1 MSRLSEVARE
11 VVVPDGIVTTG
22 WGAVESW
29 WSDKGIAFDPWQQ
42 GAGAIALGKRADGKY
57 AATVGGVTLSIPR
70 QVGKTFFVG
79 AIIVALS
86 NLFPGMTSVWT
97 AHRTRTATMTFQSLQ
112 GLVSKPKVAGLV
124 ASVRTA
130 NGEQEIR
137 FTNGSR
143 IMFGARE
150 QGFGRGFDEV
160 DIEVFD
166 EAQILTEKAMEDMV
180 PATNQSRHP
189 ASALLF
195 FMGTPPRPVDPG
207 EVFTRKRQNALD
219 GKSTDS
225 AFIEFSADHDADPD
239 DWGQVAKANPSFPY
253 RTPREAILRMREN
266 LPSDESFLREGLGV
280 WQLSAAK
287 GVIPLDAWEACFDV
301 DSVPTSRFVLGLEV
315 GQDME
320 TASVCLAGQRE
331 DGRWHVELDE
341 SRKGAAWLIG
351 HVVHMVRMNP
361 GLQVAGDV
369 GGPLK
374 ALLDER
380 EGMAS
385 GRKVSRFFLQGTDI
399 EVHAPRVVE
408 LGVSTAKLLSGVM
421 TGQIAHIGQ
430 PQLTSAVAVAG
441 KRPLADTGMWV
452 FSRKTAVADISAIQA
467 ANSAL
472 WWSQSM
478 KAKADRPR
486 SRGREGVLL

>member
-1 MSRLSEVARE
+1 MPRLSEVARE
-11 VVVPDGIVTTG
+11 VVVPVGIVSTG
-22 WGAVESW
+22 WNAVEAW
-29 WSDKGIAFDPWQQ
+29 WSDKGVSFDGWQR
-42 GAGAIALGKRADGKY
+42 GAGSIALGKRDNGVY
-57 AATVGGVTLSIPR
+57 AATVGGVSLSIPR

-79 AIIVALS
+79 AMLIALCCMFP
-86 NLFPGMTSVWT
+86 NLTAVWT
-97 AHRTRTATMTFQSLQ
+97 AHRIRTATMTFQSLQ
-112 GLVSKPKVAGLV
+112 GLASKRGVKPFVA
-124 ASVRTA
+124 AVRQA

-150 QGFGRGFDEV
+150 QGFGRGFDSV

-166 EAQILTEKAMEDMV
+166 EAQILTERAMDDMV
-180 PATNQSRHP
+180 PATNQSRFP
-189 ASALLF
+189 AGALLF
-195 FMGTPPRPVDPG
+195 FMGTPPRPIDPSD
-207 EVFTRKRQNALD
+207 VFTKKRQNALD
-219 GKSTDS
+219 GKSRDS
-225 AFIEFSADHDADPD
+225 VYIEFSADHDADPD
-239 DWGQVAKANPSFPY
+239 DFSQVAKANPSYPS

-280 WQLSAAK
+280 WQLSASK
-287 GVIPLDAWEACFDV
+287 GVIPLDAWEACLDV
-301 DSVPTSRFVLGLEV
+301 ESVPTSRFVLGVEV

-320 TASVCLAGQRE
+320 TASVCLAGQRD

-341 SRKGAAWLIG
+341 SRKGAAWIVG
-351 HVVHMVRMNP
+351 HVVHMTRMNP

-374 ALLDER
+374 TLLDER
-380 EGMAS
+380 EGMS
-385 GRKVSRFFLQGTDI
+385 NGRKTTRYFFQGTDI
-399 EVHAPRVVE
+399 ELHAPRVTE

-421 TGQIAHIGQ
+421 TGQIVHIGQ

-441 KRPLADTGMWV
+441 KRPLGDTGMWV

-467 ANSAL
+467 ATAAL

-478 KAKADRPR
+478 QAKADRPR